1 MKTYLSLLLFFALSA
16 VHTTPVRGDEL
27 TDGLQAVSG
36 YDYGTD
42 RTAIV
47 AFDNYIRSQGLESR
61 AKIEAALLPLL
72 GQANISLGAKDYI
85 CRWLAVIGTDA
96 AVPTLEKLTQDPQ
109 LSHLAVYALFSIDTP
124 AARSALMSSLGAAPA
139 ALRPAIIGAIGRAN
153 VVDAVPALAKITTL
167 DDPAQVSA
175 ALDALGAMGSSKALA
190 ALRDASVRAPLE
202 ATRQWA
208 LINAAFD
215 VLKANPSAE
224 APRAVLASLL
234 KPGAVSSIRV
244 AAAKGYIAADRA
256 GAWPQIA
263 KLLKDD
269 DVKVRL
275 DVARLVAQFSPIP
288 VASITAILP
297 SLDPAVQVVIIN
309 SIAENH
315 RAGIEAVLKAALA
328 SNRAGCSSC
337 RHRGIRHSGYSGR
350 EFTLVAI
357 PGSGRRRGRR
367 GNRQPGATHPARRL
381 RQARDGRGQDAGRGQ
396 GGRAD
401 DSRSPLGP
409 LGARPVF
416 RLDRRYG
423 SACRAS
429 GFPGDQPIGG
439 WKRSQSRDRLDAPG
453 EDKRGAQQPG
463 VALIHSTRA
472 AVDKDQAA
480 DSLLAAVQQASP
492 ENKSMLIATLASVDS
507 PKAIEDLQTLLKA
520 PSVDDRKSVIR
531 ALSQVHVPSGDKLL
545 LQAAAEGPDPSEKIL
560 ALRGY
565 LDSIRAQN
573 LRAQSRIEAYR
584 AAWPLATRQDDEQA
598 ILDAL
603 KNMNNRDAEK
613 AYQELSATAPNPA

>member
-124 AARSALMSSLGAAPA
+124 AARSALVSSLGAAPA
-139 ALRPAIIGAIGRAN
+139 ALRPAIIGAIGRAH
-153 VVDAVPALAKITTL
+153 VADAVPALAKITTL

-190 ALRDASVRAPLE
+190 ALRDASVPAPLE

-234 KPGAVSSIRV
+234 KPGPVSSIRV

-275 DVARLVAQFSPIP
+275 DVARLVAQFSPVP

-297 SLDPAVQVVIIN
+297 SLDPAVQVVVVN

-315 RAGIEAVLKAALA
+315 RAGTEAILKAALA
-328 SNRAGCSSC
+328 SNQPDVHLAAIAGY
-337 RHRGIRHSGYSGR
+337 GTADI
-350 EFTLVAI
+350 
-357 PGSGRRRGRR
+357 
-367 GNRQPGATHPARRL
+367 PGATSLLLPFL
-381 RQARDGRGQDAGRGQ
+381 DRGGDEAAAATVSLEQLTQPGVSAKLESAEGKMQ
-396 GGRAD
+396 GEAKAD
-401 DSRSPLGP
+401 VLTI
-409 LGARPVF
+409 LGARSD
-416 RLDRRYG
+416 RSALDLLF
-423 SACRAS
+423 AS
-429 GFPGDQPIGG
+429 TSDTDQPVAQAAFQGISQLAGG
-439 WKRSQSRDRLDAPG
+439 SDLNRVIALMPQVKTNAERNSL
-453 EDKRGAQQPG
+453 EL
-463 VALIHSTRA
+463 ALIHSTRA

-545 LQAAAEGPDPSEKIL
+545 LQAAAEGTDPSEKIL

-584 AAWPLATRQDDEQA
+584 AAWPLATRQDDKQA